1 MTGSTLMRKLRG
13 CDLLLP
19 MRCRHNAR
27 IFHRVFAVNLQ
38 VFNMSAQSSIKS
50 LATFSLGPVGALEKD
65 SRSVSKY
72 VTGPDAAVPLVN
84 IFVAAVA
91 NAFGKTFSKPASHPY
106 GTKKMSFEDKDFS
119 YPEAY
124 EQMKLLHTAAYLKL
138 VEGGQKF
145 KEQRERS

>member
-1 MTGSTLMRKLRG
+1 MSFQGKESYYPSAYKQLIQFYIPAYVTTKSTVFGNALFGLIHNPKACSGASCCTSTTCPINFKL
-13 CDLLLP
+13 
-19 MRCRHNAR
+19 
-27 IFHRVFAVNLQ
+27 
-38 VFNMSAQSSIKS
+38 SSD
-50 LATFSLGPVGALEKD
+50 V
-65 SRSVSKY
+65 Y